1 MSKSIGCTVVCGS
14 SNSRA
19 ERRAGGFTLL
29 EILIAF
35 SILAVALVALLQAF
49 SQGLSGLRVAE
60 ERATAV
66 MLARS
71 KLAEVGE
78 SIPLEELEENGEF
91 VNGFE
96 WRLAITS
103 REDTQSSLDDDT
115 LIRLYDVS
123 VVVER
128 GELAL
133 AEVRSMRVGGMP

>member
-1 MSKSIGCTVVCGS
+1 MCGF

-49 SQGLSGLRVAE
+49 SQGLSGLRAAE
-60 ERATAV
+60 ERATAA
-66 MLARS
+66 MFARS
-71 KLAEVGE
+71 KLAEVGK
-78 SIPLEELEENGEF
+78 SIPLEESEETGEF
-91 VNGFE
+91 VDGFE
-96 WRLAITS
+96 WRLVITS

-128 GELAL
+128 DDLAL
-133 AEVRSMRVGGMP
+133 AEVRSMRVGGKP